1 MLISEGRLV
10 SRTDFD
16 GSQTIYSY
24 DVGGKLIKVTRSDGR
39 SLTQGYDSYGRMNS
53 QTDTAYGSLSLTLD
67 GNGRATREAWAHSS
81 LGTSFNATVDYAWDG
96 NSNRTQVSTSGQA
109 IKASYNTLN
118 QLDTLTHPD
127 GSTTR
132 FAYDNAGNRVQVTRA
147 DGSTSD
153 YQYNAA
159 NQLTAVLHKK
169 ADGAD
174 IASFVYTLN
183 AAGQRT
189 QVAERML
196 EVGSPAATVERTV
209 HYQYDAAGKL
219 LQEQVAQTA
228 PAVFG
233 STIDYVYDPV
243 GNRSRRTVS
252 HNGQVTSYQYD
263 SHDRLTQSVDSL
275 NGTTSYQWDERGNLV
290 QKASPAD
297 TTTYAWTVDN
307 RLAKV
312 STAAKTVEYGYDSSG
327 RRIKRLVK
335 EGATTTETH
344 YKVDH
349 QRNYSEILVES
360 TKVNSGAWVDT
371 VHVHTPD
378 GLGELIASTSAGAQT
393 QLFSDGLGSVRV
405 AQTAAA
411 SHVFSYDAFGI
422 ALGATEGMPANAA
435 DASATSHRYTGEYA
449 DSQTGLL
456 HLRARDYDPQ
466 IGRFI
471 SMDEHPG
478 ANRIPLT
485 LNKYLYGNADPVN
498 TVDPSGNF
506 GLGGMMSA
514 GMNIS
519 VSSIA
524 RFAVHEMI
532 VDRLAGKI
540 VEGMISS
547 VIKGGTLMPS
557 GNPGLNGFIQAL
569 ATQCSFTK
577 KNCLVGN
584 KIPVLSTG
592 MELPMHSM
600 HIAASQYGFGNTS
613 SGVGVTSSVLV
624 RGQGSGGR
632 TWYKKMHP
640 CMLGKVGDKLTCDEY
655 PFFST
660 MNGGLANY
668 NNDTVSLQLLP
679 GWESSRQGGLMSSFY
694 SNAKVTAGKPYFSIG
709 NTLLPSYYIKDRVL
723 RPLK

>member
-1 MLISEGRLV
+1 M

-24 DVGGKLIKVTRSDGR
+24 DVGGKLSKVTRSDGR

-228 PAVFG
+228 PAVFA

>member
-1 MLISEGRLV
+1 M

-24 DVGGKLIKVTRSDGR
+24 DVGGKLSKITRSDGR

-290 QKASPAD
+290 QKASPAE
-297 TTTYAWTVDN
+297 TTTYGWTVDN

-312 STAAKTVEYGYDSSG
+312 STGAKTVEYGYDSSG

>member
-196 EVGSPAATVERTV
+196 GVGSPAATVERTV
-209 HYQYDAAGKL
+209 RYQYDAAGKL

-228 PAVFG
+228 PAVFA

-263 SHDRLTQSVDSL
+263 SHDRLSQSVDSL

-290 QKASPAD
+290 QKASPAE
-297 TTTYAWTVDN
+297 TTTYGWTVDN

-312 STAAKTVEYGYDSSG
+312 STGAKTVEYGYDSSG

-592 MELPMHSM
+592 
-600 HIAASQYGFGNTS
+600 A
-613 SGVGVTSSVLV
+613 
-624 RGQGSGGR
+624 
-632 TWYKKMHP
+632 
-640 CMLGKVGDKLTCDEY
+640 
-655 PFFST
+655 
-660 MNGGLANY
+660 
-668 NNDTVSLQLLP
+668 LLHKYRS
-679 GWESSRQGGLMSSFY
+679 W
-694 SNAKVTAGKPYFSIG
+694 
-709 NTLLPSYYIKDRVL
+709 L
-723 RPLK
+723 R

>member
-1 MLISEGRLV
+1 M

-96 NSNRTQVSTSGQA
+96 NSNRTQVSTTGQA

-228 PAVFG
+228 PAVFA

-378 GLGELIASTSAGAQT
+378 GVGELIASTTAGAQT

-405 AQTAAA
+405 GQTAAA

-466 IGRFI
+466 VGRFI

-506 GLGGMMSA
+506 SMGGMMSTGINISIAYVRMSLFDMFSNALLSPVIDSAVNNLTSSNASFGNA
-514 GMNIS
+514 GM
-519 VSSIA
+519 A
-524 RFAVHEMI
+524 AMLTGFAV
-532 VDRLAGKI
+532 
-540 VEGMISS
+540 
-547 VIKGGTLMPS
+547 
-557 GNPGLNGFIQAL
+557 
-569 ATQCSFTK
+569 QCRVSK
-577 KNCLVGN
+577 KCFLR
-584 KIPVLSTG
+584 KIPTLVNGVQSPNT
-592 MELPMHSM
+592 SM
-600 HIAASQYGFGNTS
+600 HILDSLMGNGDTADGIPRPLAFLLIRGSRRPVSDSLMGFACGKPRP
-613 SGVGVTSSVLV
+613 VGTN
-624 RGQGSGGR
+624 
-632 TWYKKMHP
+632 
-640 CMLGKVGDKLTCDEY
+640 CDEY
-655 PFFST
+655 PYATSLQ
-660 MNGGLANY
+660 GGSLMYLAGH
-668 NNDTVSLQLLP
+668 VSLRSVPAWDNQAHGNRLGRFYGGAKVSSNNPFLNLSAPFLP
-679 GWESSRQGGLMSSFY
+679 SFY
-694 SNAKVTAGKPYFSIG
+694 IDKNG
-709 NTLLPSYYIKDRVL
+709 NNHNLP
-723 RPLK
+723 

>member
-1 MLISEGRLV
+1 M
-10 SRTDFD
+10 
-16 GSQTIYSY
+16 
-24 DVGGKLIKVTRSDGR
+24 GGKLSKITRSDGR

-53 QTDTAYGSLSLTLD
+53 QTDTAYGSLNLTLD
-67 GNGRATREAWAHSS
+67 GNGRTTREAWAHSS
-81 LGTSFNATVDYAWDG
+81 LGTSFNATLDYAWDA

-118 QLDTLTHPD
+118 QLETLTHPD

-147 DGSTSD
+147 DGSASD

-189 QVAERML
+189 QVAERMVG
-196 EVGSPAATVERTV
+196 VGSPAATVERTV
-209 HYQYDAAGKL
+209 RYQYDAAGKL

-263 SHDRLTQSVDSL
+263 SHDRLSQSVDSL

-290 QKASPAD
+290 QKASPAE
-297 TTTYAWTVDN
+297 TTTYGWTVDN

-312 STAAKTVEYGYDSSG
+312 STGAKTVEYGYDSSG

-378 GLGELIASTSAGAQT
+378 GVGELIASTMAGAQT

-435 DASATSHRYTGEYA
+435 DAAATSHRYTGEYA

-519 VSSIA
+519 ISSIA

-632 TWYKKMHP
+632 AWYKKMHP

-709 NTLLPSYYIKDRVL
+709 NTLLPSYYIKDRVP

>member
-1 MLISEGRLV
+1 M

-228 PAVFG
+228 PAVFA

-290 QKASPAD
+290 QKASPAE
-297 TTTYAWTVDN
+297 TTTYGWTVDN

>member
-228 PAVFG
+228 PAVFA

-466 IGRFI
+466 VGRFI

-506 GLGGMMSA
+506 SMGGMMSTGINISIAYVRMSLFDMFSNALLSPVIDSAVNNLTSSNASFGNA
-514 GMNIS
+514 GM
-519 VSSIA
+519 A
-524 RFAVHEMI
+524 AMLTGFAV
-532 VDRLAGKI
+532 
-540 VEGMISS
+540 
-547 VIKGGTLMPS
+547 
-557 GNPGLNGFIQAL
+557 
-569 ATQCSFTK
+569 QCRVSK
-577 KNCLVGN
+577 KCFLR
-584 KIPVLSTG
+584 KIPTLVNGVQSPNT
-592 MELPMHSM
+592 SM
-600 HIAASQYGFGNTS
+600 HILDSLMGNGDTADGIPRPLAFLLIRGSRRPVSDSLMGFACGKPRP
-613 SGVGVTSSVLV
+613 VGTN
-624 RGQGSGGR
+624 
-632 TWYKKMHP
+632 
-640 CMLGKVGDKLTCDEY
+640 CDEY
-655 PFFST
+655 PYATSLQ
-660 MNGGLANY
+660 GGSLMYLAGH
-668 NNDTVSLQLLP
+668 VSLRSVPAWDNQAHGNRLGRFYGGAKVSSNNPFLNLSAPFLP
-679 GWESSRQGGLMSSFY
+679 SFY
-694 SNAKVTAGKPYFSIG
+694 IDKNG
-709 NTLLPSYYIKDRVL
+709 NNHNLP
-723 RPLK
+723 

>member
-1 MLISEGRLV
+1 M

-39 SLTQGYDSYGRMNS
+39 SLTQGYDSFGRMNS
-53 QTDTAYGSLSLTLD
+53 QTDTAYGNLGLTLD
-67 GNGRATREAWAHSS
+67 GNDRVTREVWSHNS
-81 LGTSFNATVDYAWDG
+81 LGTSFSATLDYAWDA
-96 NSNRTQVSTSGQA
+96 NSNRTQVSTSGQT
-109 IKASYNTLN
+109 IKAGYNTLN
-118 QLDTLTHPD
+118 QLETLTHPD

-147 DGSTSD
+147 DGSTTD
-153 YQYNAA
+153 YQYNLA

-189 QVAERML
+189 QVAERMVG
-196 EVGSPAATVERTV
+196 VGSPAETVERTV
-209 HYQYDAAGKL
+209 RYQYDAAGKL
-219 LQEQVAQTA
+219 LQERVAQTA
-228 PAVFG
+228 PAVFD
-233 STIDYVYDPV
+233 STIDYVYDAV

-252 HNGQVTSYQYD
+252 HNGQVATYQYD

-275 NGTTSYQWDERGNLV
+275 NGTTTYQWDERGNLV

-312 STAAKTVEYGYDSSG
+312 STGAKTVEYGYDSSG

-335 EGATTTETH
+335 EGASTTETH

-349 QRNYSEILVES
+349 QRGYSEILVES

-378 GLGELIASTSAGAQT
+378 GLGELIASTSAGVQT

-405 AQTAAA
+405 AQTAAT
-411 SHVFSYDAFGI
+411 SHAFSYDAFGI

-466 IGRFI
+466 VGRFI

>member
-1 MLISEGRLV
+1 M

-209 HYQYDAAGKL
+209 RYQYDAAGKL

>member
-1 MLISEGRLV
+1 M

-228 PAVFG
+228 PAVFA

-668 NNDTVSLQLLP
+668 NNDTVSLQLLS

>member
-228 PAVFG
+228 PAVFA

>member
-1 MLISEGRLV
+1 M

-196 EVGSPAATVERTV
+196 GVGSPAATVERTV
-209 HYQYDAAGKL
+209 RYQYDAAGKL

-228 PAVFG
+228 PAVFA

-290 QKASPAD
+290 QKASPAE
-297 TTTYAWTVDN
+297 TTTYGWTVDN

-312 STAAKTVEYGYDSSG
+312 STGAKTVEYGYDSSG

-506 GLGGMMSA
+506 SMGGMMSTGINISIAYVRMSLFDMFSNALLSPVIDSAVNNLTSSNASFGNA
-514 GMNIS
+514 GM
-519 VSSIA
+519 A
-524 RFAVHEMI
+524 AMLTGFAVHCR
-532 VDRLAGKI
+532 V
-540 VEGMISS
+540 S
-547 VIKGGTLMPS
+547 
-557 GNPGLNGFIQAL
+557 
-569 ATQCSFTK
+569 K
-577 KNCLVGN
+577 KCFLR
-584 KIPVLSTG
+584 KIPTLVNGVQSPNT
-592 MELPMHSM
+592 SM
-600 HIAASQYGFGNTS
+600 HILDSLMGNGDTADGIPRPLAFLLIRGSRRPVSDSLMGFACGKPRP
-613 SGVGVTSSVLV
+613 VGTN
-624 RGQGSGGR
+624 
-632 TWYKKMHP
+632 
-640 CMLGKVGDKLTCDEY
+640 CDEY
-655 PFFST
+655 PYATSLQ
-660 MNGGLANY
+660 GGSLMYLAGH
-668 NNDTVSLQLLP
+668 VSLRSVPAWDNQAHGNRLGRFYGGAKVSSNNPFLNLSAPFLP
-679 GWESSRQGGLMSSFY
+679 SFY
-694 SNAKVTAGKPYFSIG
+694 IDKNG
-709 NTLLPSYYIKDRVL
+709 NNHNLP
-723 RPLK
+723 

>member
-1 MLISEGRLV
+1 M

>member
-209 HYQYDAAGKL
+209 RYQYDAAGKL

-456 HLRARDYDPQ
+456 HVRARDYDPQ

>member
-1 MLISEGRLV
+1 M

-228 PAVFG
+228 PAVFA

>member
-1 MLISEGRLV
+1 M

-263 SHDRLTQSVDSL
+263 SHDRLSQSVDSL

-290 QKASPAD
+290 QKASPAE
-297 TTTYAWTVDN
+297 TTTYGWTVDN

-312 STAAKTVEYGYDSSG
+312 STGAKTVEYGYDSSG

-349 QRNYSEILVES
+349 QRGYSEILVES

-378 GLGELIASTSAGAQT
+378 GVGELIASTTAGAQT

-405 AQTAAA
+405 GQTAAA

-466 IGRFI
+466 VGRFI

>member
-209 HYQYDAAGKL
+209 RYQYDAAGKL

-228 PAVFG
+228 PAVFA

>member
-209 HYQYDAAGKL
+209 RYQYDAAGKL

-228 PAVFG
+228 PAVFA

-263 SHDRLTQSVDSL
+263 SHDRLSQSVDSL

-349 QRNYSEILVES
+349 QRGYSEILVES

>member
-1 MLISEGRLV
+1 M

-196 EVGSPAATVERTV
+196 GVGSPAATVERTV
-209 HYQYDAAGKL
+209 RYQYDAAGKL

-228 PAVFG
+228 PAVFA

-290 QKASPAD
+290 QKASPAE
-297 TTTYAWTVDN
+297 TTTYGWTVDN

-312 STAAKTVEYGYDSSG
+312 STGAKTVEYGYDSSG

-349 QRNYSEILVES
+349 QRGYSEILVES

-378 GLGELIASTSAGAQT
+378 GVGELIASTTAGAQT

-405 AQTAAA
+405 GQTAAA

-466 IGRFI
+466 VGRFI

>member
-1 MLISEGRLV
+1 M

-228 PAVFG
+228 PAVFA

-263 SHDRLTQSVDSL
+263 SHDRLSQSVDSL

>member
-196 EVGSPAATVERTV
+196 GVGSPAATVERTV

-228 PAVFG
+228 PAVFA

>member
-1 MLISEGRLV
+1 M

-196 EVGSPAATVERTV
+196 GVGSPAATVERTV
-209 HYQYDAAGKL
+209 RYQYDAAGKL

-466 IGRFI
+466 VGRFI

>member
-1 MLISEGRLV
+1 M

-196 EVGSPAATVERTV
+196 GVGSPAATVERTV

-228 PAVFG
+228 PAVFA

-378 GLGELIASTSAGAQT
+378 GVGELIASTTAGAQT

-405 AQTAAA
+405 AQTAAT
-411 SHVFSYDAFGI
+411 SHAFSYDAFGI

>member
-228 PAVFG
+228 PAVFA

-312 STAAKTVEYGYDSSG
+312 STGAKTVEYGYDSSG

-349 QRNYSEILVES
+349 QRGYSEILVES

>member
-1 MLISEGRLV
+1 M

-118 QLDTLTHPD
+118 QLETLTHPD

-196 EVGSPAATVERTV
+196 GVGSPAATVERTV
-209 HYQYDAAGKL
+209 RYQYDAAGKL

-228 PAVFG
+228 PAVFA

>member
-228 PAVFG
+228 PAVFA

-349 QRNYSEILVES
+349 SC
-360 TKVNSGAWVDT
+360 
-371 VHVHTPD
+371 
-378 GLGELIASTSAGAQT
+378 
-393 QLFSDGLGSVRV
+393 
-405 AQTAAA
+405 
-411 SHVFSYDAFGI
+411 
-422 ALGATEGMPANAA
+422 
-435 DASATSHRYTGEYA
+435 TSHRW
-449 DSQTGLL
+449 S
-456 HLRARDYDPQ
+456 
-466 IGRFI
+466 
-471 SMDEHPG
+471 
-478 ANRIPLT
+478 
-485 LNKYLYGNADPVN
+485 
-498 TVDPSGNF
+498 
-506 GLGGMMSA
+506 
-514 GMNIS
+514 
-519 VSSIA
+519 
-524 RFAVHEMI
+524 
-532 VDRLAGKI
+532 
-540 VEGMISS
+540 
-547 VIKGGTLMPS
+547 
-557 GNPGLNGFIQAL
+557 
-569 ATQCSFTK
+569 
-577 KNCLVGN
+577 
-584 KIPVLSTG
+584 
-592 MELPMHSM
+592 
-600 HIAASQYGFGNTS
+600 
-613 SGVGVTSSVLV
+613 
-624 RGQGSGGR
+624 
-632 TWYKKMHP
+632 
-640 CMLGKVGDKLTCDEY
+640 
-655 PFFST
+655 
-660 MNGGLANY
+660 
-668 NNDTVSLQLLP
+668 
-679 GWESSRQGGLMSSFY
+679 
-694 SNAKVTAGKPYFSIG
+694 
-709 NTLLPSYYIKDRVL
+709 
-723 RPLK
+723 

>member
-81 LGTSFNATVDYAWDG
+81 LGTSFNATVDYAWDA

-118 QLDTLTHPD
+118 QLETLTHPD

-196 EVGSPAATVERTV
+196 GVGSPAATVERTV

-228 PAVFG
+228 PAVFA

-263 SHDRLTQSVDSL
+263 SHDRLSQSVDSL

>member
-1 MLISEGRLV
+1 M

-24 DVGGKLIKVTRSDGR
+24 DVGGKLSKITRSDGR

-53 QTDTAYGSLSLTLD
+53 QTDTAYGSLNLTLD
-67 GNGRATREAWAHSS
+67 GNGRTTREAWAHSS
-81 LGTSFNATVDYAWDG
+81 LGTSFNATLDYAWDA

-118 QLDTLTHPD
+118 QLETLTHPD

-196 EVGSPAATVERTV
+196 GVGSPAATVERTV
-209 HYQYDAAGKL
+209 RYQYDAAGKL

-297 TTTYAWTVDN
+297 TTTSAWTVDN

-312 STAAKTVEYGYDSSG
+312 STGAKTVEYGYDSSG

-405 AQTAAA
+405 AQTAAT

-506 GLGGMMSA
+506 SMGGMMSTGINISIAYVRMSLFDMFSNALLSPVIDSAVNNLTSSNASFGNA
-514 GMNIS
+514 GM
-519 VSSIA
+519 A
-524 RFAVHEMI
+524 AMLTGFAV
-532 VDRLAGKI
+532 
-540 VEGMISS
+540 
-547 VIKGGTLMPS
+547 
-557 GNPGLNGFIQAL
+557 
-569 ATQCSFTK
+569 QCRVSK
-577 KNCLVGN
+577 KCFLR
-584 KIPVLSTG
+584 KIPTLVNGVQSPNT
-592 MELPMHSM
+592 SM
-600 HIAASQYGFGNTS
+600 HILDSLMGNGDTADGIPRPLAFLLIRGSRRPVSDSLMGFACGKPRP
-613 SGVGVTSSVLV
+613 VGTN
-624 RGQGSGGR
+624 
-632 TWYKKMHP
+632 
-640 CMLGKVGDKLTCDEY
+640 CDEY
-655 PFFST
+655 PYATSLQ
-660 MNGGLANY
+660 GGSLMYLAGH
-668 NNDTVSLQLLP
+668 VSLRSVPAWDNQAHGNRLGRFYGGAKVSSNNPFLNLSAPFLP
-679 GWESSRQGGLMSSFY
+679 SFY
-694 SNAKVTAGKPYFSIG
+694 IDKNG
-709 NTLLPSYYIKDRVL
+709 NNHNLP
-723 RPLK
+723 

>member
-1 MLISEGRLV
+1 M

-24 DVGGKLIKVTRSDGR
+24 DVGGKLSKITRSDGR

-53 QTDTAYGSLSLTLD
+53 QTDTAYGSLNLTLD
-67 GNGRATREAWAHSS
+67 GNGRTTREAWAHSS
-81 LGTSFNATVDYAWDG
+81 LGTSFNATLDYAWDA

-228 PAVFG
+228 PAVFA

-263 SHDRLTQSVDSL
+263 SHDRLSQSVDSL

>member
-1 MLISEGRLV
+1 M

-196 EVGSPAATVERTV
+196 GVGSPAATVERTV
-209 HYQYDAAGKL
+209 RYQYDAAGKL

-263 SHDRLTQSVDSL
+263 SHDRLSQSVDSL

-290 QKASPAD
+290 QKASPAE
-297 TTTYAWTVDN
+297 TTTYGWTVDN

-312 STAAKTVEYGYDSSG
+312 STGAKTVEYGYDSSG

-349 QRNYSEILVES
+349 QRGYSEILVES

-378 GLGELIASTSAGAQT
+378 GVGELIASTTAGAQT

-405 AQTAAA
+405 GQTAAA

-466 IGRFI
+466 VGRFI

-506 GLGGMMSA
+506 SMGGMMSTGINISIAYVRMSLFDMFSNALLSPVIDSAVNNLTSSNASFGNA
-514 GMNIS
+514 GM
-519 VSSIA
+519 A
-524 RFAVHEMI
+524 AMLTGFAV
-532 VDRLAGKI
+532 
-540 VEGMISS
+540 
-547 VIKGGTLMPS
+547 
-557 GNPGLNGFIQAL
+557 
-569 ATQCSFTK
+569 QCRVSK
-577 KNCLVGN
+577 KCFLR
-584 KIPVLSTG
+584 KIPTLVNGVQSPNT
-592 MELPMHSM
+592 SM
-600 HIAASQYGFGNTS
+600 HILDSLMGNGDTADGIPRPLAFLLIRGSRRPVSDSLMGFACGKPRP
-613 SGVGVTSSVLV
+613 VGTN
-624 RGQGSGGR
+624 
-632 TWYKKMHP
+632 
-640 CMLGKVGDKLTCDEY
+640 CDEY
-655 PFFST
+655 PYATSLQ
-660 MNGGLANY
+660 GGSLMYLAGH
-668 NNDTVSLQLLP
+668 VSLRSVPAWDNQAHGNRLGRFYGGAKVSSNNPFLNLSAPFLP
-679 GWESSRQGGLMSSFY
+679 SFY
-694 SNAKVTAGKPYFSIG
+694 IDKNG
-709 NTLLPSYYIKDRVL
+709 NNHNLP
-723 RPLK
+723 

>member
-1 MLISEGRLV
+1 M
-10 SRTDFD
+10 D
-16 GSQTIYSY
+16 
-24 DVGGKLIKVTRSDGR
+24 
-39 SLTQGYDSYGRMNS
+39 
-53 QTDTAYGSLSLTLD
+53 SLS
-67 GNGRATREAWAHSS
+67 
-81 LGTSFNATVDYAWDG
+81 
-96 NSNRTQVSTSGQA
+96 
-109 IKASYNTLN
+109 
-118 QLDTLTHPD
+118 
-127 GSTTR
+127 
-132 FAYDNAGNRVQVTRA
+132 
-147 DGSTSD
+147 
-153 YQYNAA
+153 
-159 NQLTAVLHKK
+159 
-169 ADGAD
+169 
-174 IASFVYTLN
+174 
-183 AAGQRT
+183 
-189 QVAERML
+189 
-196 EVGSPAATVERTV
+196 
-209 HYQYDAAGKL
+209 
-219 LQEQVAQTA
+219 
-228 PAVFG
+228 
-233 STIDYVYDPV
+233 
-243 GNRSRRTVS
+243 
-252 HNGQVTSYQYD
+252 
-263 SHDRLTQSVDSL
+263 
-275 NGTTSYQWDERGNLV
+275 GTTTYQWDERGNLV

-297 TTTYAWTVDN
+297 TTNYGWTVDN

-312 STAAKTVEYGYDSSG
+312 STGAKTVEYGYDSSG

>member
-1 MLISEGRLV
+1 M

-228 PAVFG
+228 PAVFA

-349 QRNYSEILVES
+349 QRGYSEILVES

-378 GLGELIASTSAGAQT
+378 GVGELIASTTAGAQT

-405 AQTAAA
+405 GQTAAA

-466 IGRFI
+466 VGRFI

-506 GLGGMMSA
+506 SMGGMMSTGINISIAYVRMSLFDMFSNALLSPVIDSAVNNLTSSNASFGNA
-514 GMNIS
+514 GM
-519 VSSIA
+519 A
-524 RFAVHEMI
+524 AMLTGFAV
-532 VDRLAGKI
+532 
-540 VEGMISS
+540 
-547 VIKGGTLMPS
+547 
-557 GNPGLNGFIQAL
+557 
-569 ATQCSFTK
+569 QCRVSK
-577 KNCLVGN
+577 KCFLR
-584 KIPVLSTG
+584 KIPTLVNGVQSPNT
-592 MELPMHSM
+592 SM
-600 HIAASQYGFGNTS
+600 HILDSLMGNGDTADGIPRPLAFLLIRGSRRPVSDSLMGFACGKPRP
-613 SGVGVTSSVLV
+613 VGTN
-624 RGQGSGGR
+624 
-632 TWYKKMHP
+632 
-640 CMLGKVGDKLTCDEY
+640 CDEY
-655 PFFST
+655 PYATSLQ
-660 MNGGLANY
+660 GGSLMYLAGH
-668 NNDTVSLQLLP
+668 VSLRSVPAWDNQAHGNRLGRFYGGAKVSSNNPFLNLSAPFLP
-679 GWESSRQGGLMSSFY
+679 SFY
-694 SNAKVTAGKPYFSIG
+694 IDKNG
-709 NTLLPSYYIKDRVL
+709 NNHNLP
-723 RPLK
+723 

>member
-1 MLISEGRLV
+1 LLISEGRLV

-228 PAVFG
+228 PAVFA

-290 QKASPAD
+290 QKASPAE
-297 TTTYAWTVDN
+297 TTTYGWTVDN

-312 STAAKTVEYGYDSSG
+312 STGAKTVEYGYDSSG

-349 QRNYSEILVES
+349 QRGYSEILVES

>member
-209 HYQYDAAGKL
+209 RYQYDAAGKL

>member
-1 MLISEGRLV
+1 M

-196 EVGSPAATVERTV
+196 GVGSPAATVERTV
-209 HYQYDAAGKL
+209 RYQYDAAGKL

-263 SHDRLTQSVDSL
+263 SHDRLSQSVDSL

-290 QKASPAD
+290 QKASPAE
-297 TTTYAWTVDN
+297 TTTYGWTVDN

-312 STAAKTVEYGYDSSG
+312 STGAKTVEYGYDSSG

-349 QRNYSEILVES
+349 QRGYSEILVES

-557 GNPGLNGFIQAL
+557 GTPGLNGFIQAL

>member
-118 QLDTLTHPD
+118 QLETLTHPD

-209 HYQYDAAGKL
+209 RYQYDAAGKL

>member
-1 MLISEGRLV
+1 M

-228 PAVFG
+228 PAVFA

-378 GLGELIASTSAGAQT
+378 GVGELIASTTAGAQT

-405 AQTAAA
+405 AQTAAT

-466 IGRFI
+466 VGRFI

-506 GLGGMMSA
+506 SMGGMMSTGINISIAYVRMSLFDMFSNALLSPVIDSAVNNLTSSNASFGNA
-514 GMNIS
+514 GM
-519 VSSIA
+519 A
-524 RFAVHEMI
+524 AMLTGFAV
-532 VDRLAGKI
+532 
-540 VEGMISS
+540 
-547 VIKGGTLMPS
+547 
-557 GNPGLNGFIQAL
+557 
-569 ATQCSFTK
+569 QCRVSK
-577 KNCLVGN
+577 KCFLR
-584 KIPVLSTG
+584 KIPTLVNGVQSPNT
-592 MELPMHSM
+592 SM
-600 HIAASQYGFGNTS
+600 HILDSLMGNGDTADGIPRPLAFLLIRGSRRPVSDSLMGFACGKPRP
-613 SGVGVTSSVLV
+613 VGTN
-624 RGQGSGGR
+624 
-632 TWYKKMHP
+632 
-640 CMLGKVGDKLTCDEY
+640 CDEY
-655 PFFST
+655 PYATSLQ
-660 MNGGLANY
+660 GGSLMYLAGH
-668 NNDTVSLQLLP
+668 VSLRSVPAWDNQAHGNRLGRFYGGAKVSSNNPFLNLSAPFLP
-679 GWESSRQGGLMSSFY
+679 SFY
-694 SNAKVTAGKPYFSIG
+694 IDKNG
-709 NTLLPSYYIKDRVL
+709 NNHNLP
-723 RPLK
+723 

>member
-1 MLISEGRLV
+1 M

-118 QLDTLTHPD
+118 QLETLTHPD

-196 EVGSPAATVERTV
+196 GVGSPAATVERTV
-209 HYQYDAAGKL
+209 RYQYDAAGKL

-263 SHDRLTQSVDSL
+263 SHDRLSQSVDSL

-290 QKASPAD
+290 QKASPAE
-297 TTTYAWTVDN
+297 TTTYGWTVDN

-312 STAAKTVEYGYDSSG
+312 STGAKTVEYGYDSSG

-349 QRNYSEILVES
+349 QRGYSEILVES

-378 GLGELIASTSAGAQT
+378 GVGELIASTTAGAQT

-405 AQTAAA
+405 GQTAAA